1 MSNPSLSR
9 GKYALLPLLIFLAL
23 FLGAG
28 FYYQSQDVDYAFYQL
43 PAPVAVLPAIL
54 LAVWLSRESL
64 NQTIE
69 GFVRGVGHPNI
80 ITMCLIYLM
89 AGAFSSVASI
99 TGGVDATVALG
110 LSVIPA
116 QLLLPGL
123 FILGAFVSTAMGTSM
138 GTLAAMAPIG
148 LGMADATGIEPAL
161 MAGVLMSGAIFGDN
175 LSIIS
180 DTTIAATRTQGCQMR
195 EKFVENLRLAL
206 PAAIITL
213 VITGF
218 FTPIIQT
225 LPLTEGN
232 AWLALP
238 YLLILGLAVAGL
250 NVFAVLTTGIIVS
263 AGMGMWQADY
273 DISGLGQDIYSGFG
287 QMQEIFIL
295 SLLIGGLSE
304 LMRLQGGLEY
314 LVSRITTLARKLSPD
329 DTASH
334 SFAIALLS
342 SLTNLCVANNTVS
355 IIVSGEAARQLAE
368 HGNIPPQRSAS
379 LLDIFSCIVQGLI
392 PYGAQALLLGAS
404 FGISPVALIPYV
416 FYCYVLALV
425 AMAFVGWRLVRP
437 QTLHS

>member
-1 MSNPSLSR
+1 MGITLSNPTLSR
-9 GKYALLPLLIFLAL
+9 GKYALLPLVVFLAL

-28 FYYQSQDVDYAFYQL
+28 FYYQSQQVDYAFYQL

-64 NQTIE
+64 NHTIE

-148 LGMADATGIEPAL
+148 MGIAEATGIEPAL

-195 EKFVENLRLAL
+195 DKFLENLRLAL

-213 VITGF
+213 AILMF
-218 FTPIIQT
+218 FTPVADA
-225 LPLTEGN
+225 LPESGGN
-232 AWLALP
+232 VWLAIP
-238 YLLILGLAVAGL
+238 YLLILILAVAGL
-250 NVFAVLTTGIIVS
+250 NVFAVLTVGIITS
-263 AGMGMWQADY
+263 ALMGLWQAGY
-273 DISGLGQDIYSGFG
+273 DIGGIGQDIYTGFG

-304 LMRLQGGLEY
+304 LMRRQGGLEY
-314 LVSRITTLARKLSPD
+314 LVGRITALAQKLSPD
-329 DTASH
+329 DKASH
-334 SFAIALLS
+334 GFAIALLS

-355 IIVSGEAARQLAE
+355 IIVAGEAARQLASHADIE
-368 HGNIPPQRSAS
+368 PKRSAS

-404 FGISPVALIPYV
+404 FAVSPVALIPYV
-416 FYCYVLALV
+416 FYCYVLAVV
-425 AMAFVGWRLVRP
+425 ASAFVGWKLVR
-437 QTLHS
+437 L